1 MEFKHKSVLLKE
13 TIDNL
18 NVKPDGIYVDG
29 TLGGA
34 GHASEVCKLL
44 SATGRLIG
52 IDQDDAAIQ
61 AASERLRDYQDRT
74 MIIRSNYCHTY
85 LPADESFAYK
95 KDFLFVEKGIRE
107 ITRQKELYRDYPF
120 RQKMDELQNAARS
133 LAQTLLNR
141 DGVRKN
147 YHRVSPPVVVSKKG
161 EAQTAEK
168 PQDKPGLSCGNE
180 KKKVKTKTASVK
192 KQAKPKL

>member
-1 MEFKHKSVLLKE
+1 M
-13 TIDNL
+13 
-18 NVKPDGIYVDG
+18 
-29 TLGGA
+29 TL
-34 GHASEVCKLL
+34 
-44 SATGRLIG
+44 
-52 IDQDDAAIQ
+52 QDIAARGY
-61 AASERLRDYQDRT
+61 A
-74 MIIRSNYCHTY
+74 H

-168 PQDKPGLSCGNE
+168 PQDRARTVLWQWKE
-180 KKKVKTKTASVK
+180 KGQDKNRFR
-192 KQAKPKL
+192 

>member
-1 MEFKHKSVLLKE
+1 MC
-13 TIDNL
+13 I
-18 NVKPDGIYVDG
+18 
-29 TLGGA
+29 
-34 GHASEVCKLL
+34 
-44 SATGRLIG
+44 
-52 IDQDDAAIQ
+52 
-61 AASERLRDYQDRT
+61 RDR
-74 MIIRSNYCHTY
+74 
-85 LPADESFAYK
+85 
-95 KDFLFVEKGIRE
+95 
-107 ITRQKELYRDYPF
+107 
-120 RQKMDELQNAARS
+120 LQNTARS

>member
-1 MEFKHKSVLLKE
+1 MRLPGKRNC
-13 TIDNL
+13 T
-18 NVKPDGIYVDG
+18 GIIF
-29 TLGGA
+29 
-34 GHASEVCKLL
+34 S
-44 SATGRLIG
+44 GR
-52 IDQDDAAIQ
+52 
-61 AASERLRDYQDRT
+61 RW
-74 MIIRSNYCHTY
+74 MNY
-85 LPADESFAYK
+85 K
-95 KDFLFVEKGIRE
+95 
-107 ITRQKELYRDYPF
+107 
-120 RQKMDELQNAARS
+120 NAARS

>member
-1 MEFKHKSVLLKE
+1 M
-13 TIDNL
+13 
-18 NVKPDGIYVDG
+18 
-29 TLGGA
+29 TL
-34 GHASEVCKLL
+34 
-44 SATGRLIG
+44 
-52 IDQDDAAIQ
+52 QDIAARGY
-61 AASERLRDYQDRT
+61 A
-74 MIIRSNYCHTY
+74 H

-107 ITRQKELYRDYPF
+107 ITRQKELSRDYLF

>member
-1 MEFKHKSVLLKE
+1 MEILANYKPSVTFDMHPTGE
-13 TIDNL
+13 NL
-18 NVKPDGIYVDG
+18 NRFVTAGALELSIRNRNIM
-29 TLGGA
+29 TLQDIAARGYA
-34 GHASEVCKLL
+34 LYRQ
-44 SATGRLIG
+44 TNRLPIKR
-52 IDQDDAAIQ
+52 I
-61 AASERLRDYQDRT
+61 SCLWRKVSVR
-74 MIIRSNYCHTY
+74 
-85 LPADESFAYK
+85 
-95 KDFLFVEKGIRE
+95 

>member
-1 MEFKHKSVLLKE
+1 MVKDLQGLSLR
-13 TIDNL
+13 
-18 NVKPDGIYVDG
+18 NVEVVIRDG
-29 TLGGA
+29 
-34 GHASEVCKLL
+34 K
-44 SATGRLIG
+44 
-52 IDQDDAAIQ
+52 
-61 AASERLRDYQDRT
+61 
-74 MIIRSNYCHTY
+74 
-85 LPADESFAYK
+85 
-95 KDFLFVEKGIRE
+95 
-107 ITRQKELYRDYPF
+107 KELYRDYPF